1 MQYKTDLCNKISV
14 KIPVLVLVLI
24 GFLIIPAVS
33 LFGQT
38 PEDKATKEEVKQE
51 IKEAFEAVQNYTA
64 DQRDVAVEKI
74 KIAMEKIDSQI
85 ESMENRIEKEWD
97 QMDQAARRKARST
110 SASLR
115 KQRNDLAEWYGGLKY
130 SSAEA
135 WGHIKNGFLKSYETL
150 SKTYGKAES
159 ELEPEGS
166 AKEVD

>member
-1 MQYKTDLCNKISV
+1 M
-14 KIPVLVLVLI
+14 VLVLI

-38 PEDKATKEEVKQE
+38 PEDQATKKEVKQE

-64 DQRDVAVEKI
+64 DQRNVAVEKI
-74 KIAMEKIDSQI
+74 KIAMEKIDNQI

-115 KQRNDLAEWYGGLKY
+115 KQRSGNWILP
-130 SSAEA
+130 
-135 WGHIKNGFLKSYETL
+135 F
-150 SKTYGKAES
+150 
-159 ELEPEGS
+159 
-166 AKEVD
+166 

>member
-1 MQYKTDLCNKISV
+1 MKTQEAKISV
-14 KIPVLVLVLI
+14 LVFVSIAFLAIP
-24 GFLIIPAVS
+24 FLS
-33 LFGQT
+33 LADRT
-38 PEDKATKEEVKQE
+38 AKEKTTMEEVKQE
-51 IKEAFEAVQNYTA
+51 IKEAFESMENYTA
-64 DQRDVAVEKI
+64 DQRDEAVDKI
-74 KIAMEKIDSQI
+74 KVALGNIDSQI
-85 ESMENRIEKEWD
+85 EGMENRIGKKWD

-110 SASLR
+110 SASLS